1 MISNLLN
8 IDNIQL
14 NCEVPDWEDAIRK
27 AAAPLLNADSIEES
41 YIDAMITSTREHGPY
56 IVIAKSIAMPHARPE
71 QGVNEIG
78 ISIATLKNPINFG
91 HAENDPVDIVI
102 PICAVD
108 SNSHIELLTEL
119 ATLLDDSKF
128 MDVVRNAESPNEVL
142 QFIQNYQFD

>member
-1 MISNLLN
+1 MIANLLN
-8 IDNIQL
+8 VDSIQL
-14 NCEVPDWEDAIRK
+14 NCEATDWEEAIRK
-27 AAAPLLNADSIEES
+27 AATPLLNADSIEES

-78 ISIATLKNPINFG
+78 ISIATLKKPINFG
-91 HAENDPVDIVI
+91 HTENDPVDIVI

-119 ATLLDDSKF
+119 ATLLDDSDF
-128 MDVVRNAESPNEVL
+128 IDMVRNSQNPSEVL
-142 QFIQNYQFD
+142 QFIQNYKFD